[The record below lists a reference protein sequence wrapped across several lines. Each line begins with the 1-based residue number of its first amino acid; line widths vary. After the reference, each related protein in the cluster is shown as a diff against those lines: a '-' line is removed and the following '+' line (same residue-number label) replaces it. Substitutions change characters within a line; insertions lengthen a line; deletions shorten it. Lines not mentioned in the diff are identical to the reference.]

1 MRNEEIINKLNTL
14 PEQCFS
20 LCNFINEL
28 QQIKAEYARQELQD
42 AAKQIWIYQTDTVSK
57 SVSEIGQ

>member
-14 PEQCFS
+14 PEQCFL

-42 AAKQIWIYQTDTVSK
+42 AAKQIWIYQTIVKIHYYSK
-57 SVSEIGQ
+57 RSI